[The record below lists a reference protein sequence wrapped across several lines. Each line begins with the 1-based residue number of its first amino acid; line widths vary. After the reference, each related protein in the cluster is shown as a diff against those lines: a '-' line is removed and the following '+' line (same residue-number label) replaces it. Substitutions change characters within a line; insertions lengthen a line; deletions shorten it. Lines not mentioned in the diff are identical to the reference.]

1 MIPPIDINKII
12 QLVDDGRK
20 KAGEFIQE
28 ISNLNRSMRK
38 VIDGLEAIRELVNF
52 LERNESVIREL
63 LSEMKKMND
72 NFELVKEILSKMNP

>member
-28 ISNLNRSMRK
+28 ISNLNKSMRK

-52 LERNESVIREL
+52 LERNEDVIREL
-63 LSEMKKMND
+63 LTEMKKMND
-72 NFELVKEILSKMNP
+72 NMELVKEVLSRMNP

>member
-28 ISNLNRSMRK
+28 ISNLNKSMRK

>member
-1 MIPPIDINKII
+1 MIPPIDINKIL

-28 ISNLNRSMRK
+28 ISNLNNSMRK

-52 LERNESVIREL
+52 LERNEDVLREL
-63 LSEMKKMND
+63 LTEMKKMND
-72 NFELVKEILSKMNP
+72 NMELVKEVLSRMNP

>member
-28 ISNLNRSMRK
+28 ISNLNKSMRK

-72 NFELVKEILSKMNP
+72 NFELVKEVLSKMNP